1 MLEKLN
7 SGRLSEKLAK
17 ILQTTIIDDEL
28 QAGAK
33 LPTEP
38 ALMEKYGVSRTVVRE
53 AAALLVSRGLVEVR
67 PRRGMTVR
75 EPDGH
80 GLAESLIA
88 QLQMNRVSLSQ
99 LLEVRI
105 SLECAIARI
114 AASSRTEGDIS
125 RLQAIQK
132 KLSNPEV
139 SKEEAVEMDLQF
151 HEALAKA
158 THNPFFS
165 LVTKPINELLRS
177 LYLDKIGYMSL
188 RKHTVAEHNVIL
200 DAVIKQQ
207 PESADLA
214 TRVHLGRVGKS
225 VQAFINEEKGTRQ

>member
-1 MLEKLN
+1 LNGLEN
-7 SGRLSEKLAK
+7 TRLSGKLAK
-17 ILQTTIIDDEL
+17 ILQAAIIDGEL
-28 QAGAK
+28 QAGTK
-33 LPTEP
+33 LPTESV
-38 ALMEKYGVSRTVVRE
+38 LMEKYNVSRTVVRE
-53 AAALLVSRGLVEVR
+53 AAALLVSRGIVEVR

-75 EPDGH
+75 KPDGH

-114 AASSRTEGDIS
+114 AAGSRTEDDILC
-125 RLQAIQK
+125 LQAIQK
-132 KLSNPEV
+132 KMSDPKI
-139 SKEEAVEMDLQF
+139 SKEGAVESDLLF

-165 LVTKPINELLRS
+165 LVTNPINELLRS

-188 RKHTVAEHNVIL
+188 RKHTIAEHKVIL
-200 DAVIKQQ
+200 EAVIRQQ
-207 PESADLA
+207 PDSADLA
-214 TRVHLGRVGKS
+214 TRVHLGRVEKS
-225 VQAFINEEKGTRQ
+225 VQAFINEDKGTRQ